1 MQSGRMPLNNED
13 LCTCII
19 KSPYLTHDILALK
32 LVFANSLIGNGAT

>member
-1 MQSGRMPLNNED
+1 MQFGRMPLNNED
-13 LCTCII
+13 LYII